1 MNELQKNFVKSQQL
15 PPLPQQYQLSNMQ
28 SPKLQNEKHSNNNSG
43 LKNDS
48 STLQQ
53 QLQRIQQQKQQQQ
66 QFQNYQQLQETPE
79 FSSTDL
85 QNNYQ
90 KSPPKYVPPPV

>member
-1 MNELQKNFVKSQQL
+1 MNDLQKNFGKSQQL

-66 QFQNYQQLQETPE
+66 YQNYQQLQETPE

-85 QNNYQ
+85 QKNYQ